1 MAAERGSFARYNFP
15 PHAPHRPRGVGG
27 DLVESVALIDDFTNK
42 KTGKQSNCFRITY
55 RSMERS
61 LTNEEID
68 DLQMKIRAA
77 MEGEMALE
85 LR

>member
-1 MAAERGSFARYNFP
+1 
-15 PHAPHRPRGVGG
+15 
-27 DLVESVALIDDFTNK
+27 VESVALIDDFTNK
-42 KTGKQSNCFRITY
+42 KTNKRSNCFRITY

-68 DLQMKIRAA
+68 NLQMQIRSA